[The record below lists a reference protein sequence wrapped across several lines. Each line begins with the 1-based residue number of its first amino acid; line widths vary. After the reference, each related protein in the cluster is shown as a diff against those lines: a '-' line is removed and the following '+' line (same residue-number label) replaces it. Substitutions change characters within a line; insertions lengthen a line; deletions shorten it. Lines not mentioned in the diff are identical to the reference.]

1 MESSGRSIDLRFGNS
16 GPYAEEEVE
25 NRIFRL
31 QDFEDIRAKID
42 SRIQEA

>member
-1 MESSGRSIDLRFGNS
+1 MEPSGRSIDLRFGNT
-16 GPYAEEEVE
+16 GPYIGEEVE

-31 QDFEDIRAKID
+31 QDLEDIRAKLD